1 MKGMERQKP
10 HTVPKYIM
18 YMFFILGLVSA
29 VAFRGIIV
37 FQHLEPSWVRP
48 VWYTGT
54 IGYFVFFLYRYLI
67 TKKRK
72 HSIETF
78 QLIEKLK
85 TNACL
90 EDEDREVVLY
100 LLSSIKYSLE
110 DINYALIFVLSVLA
124 VGADLVLTA
133 MR

>member
-1 MKGMERQKP
+1 
-10 HTVPKYIM
+10 V
-18 YMFFILGLVSA
+18 
-29 VAFRGIIV
+29 
-37 FQHLEPSWVRP
+37 EPSWVRP
-48 VWYTGT
+48 VWYIGT
-54 IGYFVFFLYRYLI
+54 IGYVIFFCYRYLI

-72 HSIETF
+72 RAIASY

-110 DINYALIFVLSVLA
+110 DINYALIFLLSIIA
-124 VGADLVLTA
+124 IGADVVLTA
-133 MR
+133 MK

>member
-1 MKGMERQKP
+1 MVVMKRQKP
-10 HTVPKYIM
+10 HTVPKYII
-18 YMFFILGLVSA
+18 YLFFTLGLASA
-29 VAFRGIIV
+29 IAFRGIII
-37 FQHLEPSWVRP
+37 FQHVEPSWVRP
-48 VWYTGT
+48 VWYIGT

-78 QLIEKLK
+78 QLIEKLR

-90 EDEDREVVLY
+90 EDEEREVVLY

-110 DINYALIFVLSVLA
+110 DINYALIFILSIIA
-124 VGADLVLTA
+124 IGADLVLTA
-133 MR
+133 MK